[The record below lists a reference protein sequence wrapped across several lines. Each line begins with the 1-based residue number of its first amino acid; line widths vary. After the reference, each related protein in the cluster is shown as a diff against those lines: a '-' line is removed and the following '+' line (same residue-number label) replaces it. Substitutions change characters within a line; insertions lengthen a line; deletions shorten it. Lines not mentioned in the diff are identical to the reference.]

1 VRKPFRWSLMDKEEE
16 RVLMNR
22 FTRKLGLG
30 FAVLLAMF
38 LMISTGIGQSG
49 QSGTQKTEPSAQTVT
64 IDGKVS
70 AVSETSVTIVDANKA
85 EKTIVIDANTK
96 ITKSG
101 KDVTAADIK
110 ADDSVVVV
118 AKADGDALTA
128 ISIKV
133 A

>member
-1 VRKPFRWSLMDKEEE
+1 
-16 RVLMNR
+16 MNR
-22 FTRKLGLG
+22 FRNKLGLS

-38 LMISTGIGQSG
+38 LMISTGIGQSA

-70 AVSETSVTIVDANKA
+70 AVSETSVTIVDEKKA

-101 KDVTAADIK
+101 KDATAADIK

-118 AKADGDALTA
+118 AKAEGDALTA

>member
-1 VRKPFRWSLMDKEEE
+1 MS
-16 RVLMNR
+16 N

-30 FAVLLAMF
+30 FAVLLATF
-38 LMISTGIGQSG
+38 LMISTGIGQST
-49 QSGTQKTEPSAQTVT
+49 QSGTQKAEPSAQTVT

-70 AVSETSVTIVDANKA
+70 AVSETSVTVVDTKKA

-101 KDVTAADIK
+101 KDATAADIK

>member
-1 VRKPFRWSLMDKEEE
+1 MSKTTSR
-16 RVLMNR
+16 
-22 FTRKLGLG
+22 LGLG
-30 FAVLLAMF
+30 FAVLLAISM
-38 LMISTGIGQSG
+38 MISTGIGQSA
-49 QSGTQKTEPSAQTVT
+49 QDKNQKAEPGTQTTPQTVT

-70 AVSETSVTIVDANKA
+70 AVSETSVTIVDTKKA

-101 KDVTAADIK
+101 KDATPADIK

-128 ISIKV
+128 ITIKI

>member
-1 VRKPFRWSLMDKEEE
+1 MTK
-16 RVLMNR
+16 
-22 FTRKLGLG
+22 FTRKVALG
-30 FAVLLAMF
+30 FGVLLAMF
-38 LMISTGIGQSG
+38 LMISTGIGQAA
-49 QSGTQKTEPSAQTVT
+49 QSPNQKADPSAQTVT

-70 AVSETSVTIVDANKA
+70 AISETSVTVVDSKKA

-101 KDVTAADIK
+101 KDATPADIK

-118 AKADGDALTA
+118 AKAEGDALTA
-128 ISIKV
+128 ISIKI